1 MIQHS
6 REGGQV
12 KVTRIAM
19 FAVVCTL
26 TGCAYSGS
34 MTSSSSAPAVPGA
47 NARVVPHTAVVYC
60 HWNGTH
66 CEPPST
72 TSQGKL
78 SGTVDAYGN
87 VGFNDPDGLPPR

>member
-1 MIQHS
+1 
-6 REGGQV
+6 V
-12 KVTRIAM
+12 RIGIIAILT
-19 FAVVCTL
+19 AVCGL
-26 TGCAYSGS
+26 AGCAFHGT
-34 MTSSSSAPAVPGA
+34 MTANSSAPAVPGA
-47 NARVVPHTAVVYC
+47 NAHVVPHTAVVYC

-66 CEPPST
+66 CEPPLT